1 MKIDKYA
8 NFVKISFK
16 NEKEFNDYVELLQ
29 KIQEDYIKEDMSEL
43 ISVIRANKM
52 GIEGEIITLIPNGY
66 ADIFCY
72 LSYKLALVLTN

>member
-1 MKIDKYA
+1 MKFDQYA

-52 GIEGEIITLIPNGY
+52 GIEGEIITLIPNDY